1 MSTAWYRHHVDDHQE
16 ARRLIERLEPEHQAR
31 AWELT
36 SLGLA
41 VLLRDHQ
48 LAARARV
55 AVALLRMEID
65 AQEPPC

>member
-1 MSTAWYRHHVDDHQE
+1 MSTAWYRRHVDDHQE

-36 SLGLA
+36 SIGLA

-55 AVALLRMEID
+55 AVTLLRSEID
-65 AQEPPC
+65 VQEQPC